1 MDIRERAREE
11 LESRIEGIENFIAE
25 RGLGSSYLSRAK
37 KVQRNIN
44 LAIAV
49 GCVVTIAGITVWALS
64 GSEEDED

>member
-1 MDIRERAREE
+1 MDLRERAKEE

-25 RGLGSSYLSRAK
+25 RGLGSSYLNRAK

-49 GCVVTIAGITVWALS
+49 GCVITIAGITVWALS
-64 GSEEDED
+64 GTDEDEE